1 MPADGAVERADDRFG
16 GGPVVDI
23 GRFGGEHWLA
33 RYGKGEESGC
43 CNKGASHRESPP
55 DEKFYHNDCGGAV
68 TLEESPEK
76 ALRPRRR
83 RSGWTGETHVT
94 ISMYEASV
102 PVFTARLK
110 ALSDILSAAEQN
122 AHDRKI
128 DPQVF
133 LTSRLAPDM
142 FALTRQVQIA
152 TDHAKGAP
160 SRLAGREVPKYE
172 DNEASFADLQ
182 ARIAKTLDL
191 LATFSAADFEGSDDK
206 TIELKLGQREISMA
220 GLQYLL
226 HLAMPN
232 FYFHVTTAYDIL
244 RHNGVPLSKA
254 IFLGSR

>member
-1 MPADGAVERADDRFG
+1 
-16 GGPVVDI
+16 
-23 GRFGGEHWLA
+23 
-33 RYGKGEESGC
+33 
-43 CNKGASHRESPP
+43 
-55 DEKFYHNDCGGAV
+55 
-68 TLEESPEK
+68 
-76 ALRPRRR
+76 
-83 RSGWTGETHVT
+83 
-94 ISMYEASV
+94 MYEASV
-102 PVFTARLK
+102 AVFSARLK

-122 AHDRKI
+122 AVDRKI

-182 ARIAKTLDL
+182 ARIAKTLEL
-191 LATFSAADFEGSDDK
+191 LASFSPAEFDGSDDRM
-206 TIELKLGQREISMA
+206 IELKLGQREISMP
-220 GLQYLL
+220 GMQYLL

-254 IFLGSR
+254 MFLGNR